1 MELAVYEH
9 EAAVEETH
17 WWFVG
22 RRKLFARELTKLSI
36 PAGARVLDI
45 GTGTGANLRL
55 LRQIG
60 MPGAVGLDESEAA
73 IRFCE
78 ARGFGPVRRGD
89 IRQLPFEDASF
100 DLVLATDVIE
110 HVEEDAR
117 AVAEIRR
124 VLAVG
129 GFALM
134 TVPAFAS
141 LWGLQDD
148 QSHHKRRYRREP
160 LRELLAQAGFEIRE
174 LYYFNYLLFPAIWA
188 ARQVIRL
195 VKPKIESEN
204 QVNTALINRV
214 LGLIFSIDVATAPR
228 LRPPFGVSILAICRR
243 PD

>member
-22 RRKLFARELTKLSI
+22 RRKLFAWELAKLGI
-36 PAGARVLDI
+36 VERARVLDI

-60 MPGAVGLDESEAA
+60 LTRVVGLDRSEEA

-78 ARGFGPVRRGD
+78 SRGFGPVQRGD
-89 IRQLPFEDASF
+89 IRGLPFEDSSF
-100 DLVLATDVIE
+100 ELVLATDVIE
-110 HVEEDAR
+110 HVEEDTQA
-117 AVAEIRR
+117 AAEIRR
-124 VLAVG
+124 VLAPG
-129 GFALM
+129 GFALV
-134 TVPAFAS
+134 TVPAFPS

-148 QSHHKRRYRREP
+148 QSHHRRRYRRAE
-160 LRELLAQAGFEIRE
+160 LRVLLAQAGLEIRE

-188 ARQVIRL
+188 GRQVIGL

-204 QVNTALINRV
+204 QVNTPLINRV
-214 LGLIFSIDVATAPR
+214 LGWIFSVDVATAPK

-243 PD
+243 PQ

>member
-22 RRKLFARELTKLSI
+22 RRKLFARELTNLAI

-45 GTGTGANLRL
+45 GSGTGANLRL

-60 MPGAVGLDESEAA
+60 MPGVVRLDQSEVA

-78 ARGFGPVRRGD
+78 ARGFSPVRRGD
-89 IRQLPFEDASF
+89 IRRLPFEDASF

-134 TVPAFAS
+134 TVPAFPS

-148 QSHHKRRYRREP
+148 QSHHKRRYRRER
-160 LRELLAQAGFEIRE
+160 LKELLTRAGLEIRKI
-174 LYYFNYLLFPAIWA
+174 YYFNYLLFPAVWA

-204 QVNTALINRV
+204 QVNTPLINRV
-214 LGLIFSIDVATAPR
+214 LGLIFALDVATAPK